1 MVVVGRRKRREGGAE
16 KPCCG
21 LDVGCEGKRRFATEP
36 FSETGKMK
44 RKASWREEKS
54 GSRV

>member
-36 FSETGKMK
+36 FSDTGKMK